1 MRVILFLIGCAFLFS
16 CEKTDAENEFRV
28 VHLQSGSLVFASVK
42 FNTVVFEQDS
52 DGVITG
58 IEFTFE
64 DKDKNGFIQSISKI
78 GGEEVSV
85 KINGDEIGRYYVSP
99 KSTPKNYLKLRVNGF
114 GEENLRIIRS
124 MAATSNIISVR
135 KDKIRHYE
143 SFEDLERS
151 FEKDFSR

>member
-1 MRVILFLIGCAFLFS
+1 MNQPAIQKSICPTKFMRVILFLIGCAFLFS

-64 DKDKNGFIQSISKI
+64 DKDKKRLYSVNFENRWRRGFS
-78 GGEEVSV
+78 
-85 KINGDEIGRYYVSP
+85 
-99 KSTPKNYLKLRVNGF
+99 
-114 GEENLRIIRS
+114 EN
-124 MAATSNIISVR
+124 
-135 KDKIRHYE
+135 
-143 SFEDLERS
+143 
-151 FEKDFSR
+151 